1 MKTPILIIILVVL
14 VGIGLFFYKHSHHAN
29 IAADTEKLRATIQQI
44 FKEAEKSPLSQ
55 NRLIKEL
62 KQKFHVNEKVALV
75 LISEAR
81 RENIIKVVDGQ
92 CTLAE

>member
-1 MKTPILIIILVVL
+1 MKTPILIIIVVVL
-14 VGIGLFFYKHSHHAN
+14 VGIALFSFKYNHHAN

-62 KQKFHVNEKVALV
+62 KQKFHINEKVALV
-75 LISEAR
+75 FISQAR

-92 CTLAE
+92 CTLVE

>member
-1 MKTPILIIILVVL
+1 MATPVLIIIVL
-14 VGIGLFFYKHSHHAN
+14 ILCGIGLFIFKHSYHSQ
-29 IAADTEKLRATIQQI
+29 IASDTESLRTTIKQI

-81 RENIIKVVDGQ
+81 RKNIIKVEDGQ

>member
-1 MKTPILIIILVVL
+1 MSTPVLIIILVL
-14 VGIGLFFYKHSHHAN
+14 LLGIGLFFYKHSHHPT
-29 IAADTEKLRATIQQI
+29 IAGDTEKLRATIQQI

-62 KQKFHVNEKVALV
+62 KQKFHVNEKVALTI
-75 LISEAR
+75 ISKAR
-81 RENIIKVVDGQ
+81 RENIINVVDGN